1 MKKSRVFLVLL
12 VLLVTLLAGCANQN
26 GEGAAIADIRQL
38 DGQTIGV
45 MTGSTFDQHT
55 DTYINDAK
63 KEYYTTYADMA
74 LAVEQGKIAAFL
86 MDEPMARVLCAE
98 NPGVTYLEDYLTEDG
113 YAFAFPK
120 TEQGALL
127 RDQLNEFLARIQS
140 DGTLDVRNALG
151 ERGSVYLT
159 VPACGQGTGKVNV
172 TVQEQLREFEA
183 VTEERS
189 PIPTGSEIVVVGL
202 TEDGTLVV
210 SPFLPGRE
218 EV

>member
-127 RDQLNEFLARIQS
+127 RDQMNEFLARIRRYPGG
-140 DGTLDVRNALG
+140 DRGDLVRYRRERPGGGGLDRAARHQRHPG
-151 ERGSVYLT
+151 I
-159 VPACGQGTGKVNV
+159 CGQG
-172 TVQEQLREFEA
+172 QQRPLRL
-183 VTEERS
+183 RK
-189 PIPTGSEIVVVGL
+189 GRGDRGL
-202 TEDGTLVV
+202 RRGYCGPLLQGLRLRPQFT
-210 SPFLPGRE
+210 
-218 EV
+218 

>member
-86 MDEPMARVLCAE
+86 MDEPMARVL
-98 NPGVTYLEDYLTEDG
+98 PTV
-113 YAFAFPK
+113 PW
-120 TEQGALL
+120 
-127 RDQLNEFLARIQS
+127 RRS
-140 DGTLDVRNALG
+140 R
-151 ERGSVYLT
+151 RSGSVPTRASRWWRTGPGCPPPTAPWNLRPR
-159 VPACGQGTGKVNV
+159 PA
-172 TVQEQLREFEA
+172 A
-183 VTEERS
+183 PPS
-189 PIPTGSEIVVVGL
+189 PT
-202 TEDGTLVV
+202 
-210 SPFLPGRE
+210 
-218 EV
+218 